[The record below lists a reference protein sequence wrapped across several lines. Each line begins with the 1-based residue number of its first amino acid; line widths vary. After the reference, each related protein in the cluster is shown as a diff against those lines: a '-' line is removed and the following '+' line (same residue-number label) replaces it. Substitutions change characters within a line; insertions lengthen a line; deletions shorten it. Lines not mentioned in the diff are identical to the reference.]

1 VFVDNFDML
10 ISKIKKKILKKNI
23 VLMYFQ
29 LKNTYIKNI
38 TYHIIKHTL
47 NQEYCDINHLL
58 GGSVVRAWDQGFA
71 PPVVANMMVT
81 GGLHGR

>member
-1 VFVDNFDML
+1 
-10 ISKIKKKILKKNI
+10 
-23 VLMYFQ
+23 MYFQ

-58 GGSVVRAWDQGFA
+58 GSSVVRAWDQGVCS
-71 PPVVANMMVT
+71 PC
-81 GGLHGR
+81 GC